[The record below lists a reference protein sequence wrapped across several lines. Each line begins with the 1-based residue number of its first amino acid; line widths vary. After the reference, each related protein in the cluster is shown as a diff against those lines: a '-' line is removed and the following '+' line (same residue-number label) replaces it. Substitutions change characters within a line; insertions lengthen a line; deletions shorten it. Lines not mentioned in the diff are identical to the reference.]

1 MGELMARSSR
11 HRVDLHDADFAM
23 LEMLEERMGLNRS
36 EIVRRLVRTACGTG
50 PFLTAEDCQNI
61 ALLSQQMRRAGGN
74 LYALLDALRQG
85 FAVSDREAE
94 AVWQELHGR
103 VMAIEA
109 ELSELTASHGL
120 KLRRSLSLP
129 EAVV

>member
-1 MGELMARSSR
+1 MARSSR
-11 HRVDLHDADFAM
+11 HRVDLDDTDFAM

-36 EIVRRLVRTACGTG
+36 EIVRRLVRTACGAG
-50 PFLTAEDCQNI
+50 PFLTAENSKEI
-61 ALLSQQMRRAGGN
+61 AVLSQQMRRAGGN

-85 FAVSDREAE
+85 FAVSDQEAE

-109 ELSELTASHGL
+109 ALSELTASHGL
-120 KLRRSLSLP
+120 KLRRSLNVA
-129 EAVV
+129 EAAV